1 MRLQGKVAIVTG
13 GASGIG
19 RATALLF
26 AREGAK
32 VIIADVN
39 EDLGGQ
45 VASEIRSAGGEAE
58 FVRTDVTKSEDVQGM
73 VQQAVEL
80 FGGIG
85 VLFNCAGTQF
95 IGKDVECHN
104 TSEET
109 WERTLALN
117 LTGTF
122 LASKYVIPQMIEGG
136 GGSII
141 NTSSIS
147 GIIGRAANA
156 AYAASKGGVIGLA
169 KSISYDYLNQN
180 IRANVV
186 IPGRVDT
193 PLLRQLM
200 ADPST
205 PGEPDCGEP
214 EDVAYAVLYLA
225 SDESRFITGTE
236 IIVDHGVSAR

>member
-1 MRLQGKVAIVTG
+1 VV
-13 GASGIG
+13 
-19 RATALLF
+19 
-26 AREGAK
+26 
-32 VIIADVN
+32 D
-39 EDLGGQ
+39 
-45 VASEIRSAGGEAE
+45 EIKSAGGIAQ
-58 FVRTDVTKSEDVQGM
+58 FVRTDVTKSEDVRHM
-73 VQQAVEL
+73 VDETAQA
-80 FGGIG
+80 FGGID
-85 VLFNCAGTQF
+85 VLFNCAGTQY

-109 WERTLALN
+109 WDRTVALN

-122 LASKYVIPQMIEGG
+122 LASKYVIPYMIERG

-156 AYAASKGGVIGLA
+156 AYAATKGGVIGLA
-169 KSISYDYLNQN
+169 KSISFDYLDQN

-200 ADPST
+200 ADPTT
-205 PGEPDCGEP
+205 PREPDCGEP

-225 SDESRFITGTE
+225 SDESHFITGTE
-236 IIVDHGVSAR
+236 IVVDHGVSAR